1 MTITPV
7 VVVAND
13 NDNDQSRSAS
23 NRMRNTHCLQF
34 LQAFSVVVLPF
45 LWMVV
50 LVLTFSTLPIV
61 HAKKLHLT
69 FDNYNELT
77 KSKTV
82 FLKFYA
88 PWYETLTMRKYLYP
102 PKK

>member
-1 MTITPV
+1 
-7 VVVAND
+7 
-13 NDNDQSRSAS
+13 
-23 NRMRNTHCLQF
+23 
-34 LQAFSVVVLPF
+34 
-45 LWMVV
+45 